1 MRMVDVIEEMGEGRW
16 GEAGL
21 PANLQGELKRQ
32 VDSVYRLYPA
42 PPYTEEQYAQL
53 SGSYKGLS
61 LIIERLDLLSRKTVA
76 GLRQRA
82 AVMEQV
88 KANSR
93 PVSQLDVVQ
102 V

>member
-1 MRMVDVIEEMGEGRW
+1 VRMVEVIEEEGRW
-16 GEAGL
+16 GDAGL
-21 PANLQGELKRQ
+21 PVNLQEELKRQ

-61 LIIERLDLLSRKTVA
+61 LIIERLDHLSGQTAA

-82 AVMEQV
+82 AVLAQL
-88 KANSR
+88 KAKTSSR